1 MAGGIL
7 VLSGTS
13 DTRNEYFLVSLRGA
27 RNGVACFLCPTRCRT
42 ENEHQHTGYD
52 EVLLFHTRQN
62 YHLFFIY
69 CLMKSDR

>member
-7 VLSGTS
+7 VLSATP
-13 DTRNEYFLVSLRGA
+13 DTRNEYFLISLRRA
-27 RNGVACFLCPTRCRT
+27 RNGVVRLLRPTGCRT

-62 YHLFFIY
+62 YQLFFIY
-69 CLMKSDR
+69 CFKKSDR

>member
-13 DTRNEYFLVSLRGA
+13 DTRNEYFLISLRGA
-27 RNGVACFLCPTRCRT
+27 RNGVVRLLRPTRCRT

-52 EVLLFHTRQN
+52 EVFLLHTRQN

>member
-7 VLSGTS
+7 VLSGTP
-13 DTRNEYFLVSLRGA
+13 DTRNEYFLISLRGA
-27 RNGVACFLCPTRCRT
+27 RNGVVRLLRPTGCRT

-69 CLMKSDR
+69 CFKKSDR